1 MLYKNLVIYF
11 IPSFL
16 IITAFVCRS
25 VKDKK
30 INNKYGYRSNLSMKN
45 KANWY
50 YANNLMEKICFAMGL
65 VFLLGGFLIQ
75 AYLKITSL
83 RLIILLG
90 FELIAYISAGILLE
104 NRLKLAHKK

>member
-1 MLYKNLVIYF
+1 MLYKDLVIYF

-50 YANNLMEKICFAMGL
+50 YANNLMEKICFSMGL
-65 VFLLGGFLIQ
+65 VFLLGGLLLKTYF
-75 AYLKITSL
+75 KITSL

-104 NRLKLAHKK
+104 NRLKLVHKK

>member
-1 MLYKNLVIYF
+1 MLYKDLVIYF

-30 INNKYGYRSNLSMKN
+30 INNKYGYRSYLSMKN

-50 YANNLMEKICFAMGL
+50 YANNLMEKICFSMGL
-65 VFLLGGFLIQ
+65 VFLLGGLLLKTYF
-75 AYLKITSL
+75 KITSL

>member
-1 MLYKNLVIYF
+1 MLYKDLVIYF

-50 YANNLMEKICFAMGL
+50 YANNLMEKICFSMGL
-65 VFLLGGFLIQ
+65 SLIH
-75 AYLKITSL
+75 
-83 RLIILLG
+83 
-90 FELIAYISAGILLE
+90 ISEPTRPLF
-104 NRLKLAHKK
+104 